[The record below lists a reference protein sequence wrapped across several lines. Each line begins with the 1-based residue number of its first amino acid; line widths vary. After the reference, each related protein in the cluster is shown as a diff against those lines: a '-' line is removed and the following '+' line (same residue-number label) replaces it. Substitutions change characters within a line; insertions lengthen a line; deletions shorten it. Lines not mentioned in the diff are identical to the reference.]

1 MNKQSILIGAMAV
14 TIAALGVIT
23 YQQQH
28 YIEQLATAQQRSSSH
43 KQIKELSSRVDS
55 LESQVDDLE
64 SQIDSI
70 ESNQNDIDQLRADHE
85 ELDAR
90 LSDVENTPS
99 PVEWHDDFDISDLE
113 NRVDDAESDIH
124 RLKNRTNTFP

>member
-1 MNKQSILIGAMAV
+1 MQWPWPSPP
-14 TIAALGVIT
+14 LGVIT

-28 YIEQLATAQQRSSSH
+28 YIEQLATAQQSSSIN
-43 KQIKELSSRVDS
+43 KQIKKLSSR
-55 LESQVDDLE
+55 VDDLE
-64 SQIDSI
+64 SQIDGI
-70 ESNQNDIDQLRADHE
+70 ESNQNDIDLLRADLE

-90 LSDVENTPS
+90 LRDVENTPS

-113 NRVDDAESDIH
+113 NRVNDAESDIH

>member
-1 MNKQSILIGAMAV
+1 MRAQNILIGAMAV
-14 TIAALGVIT
+14 AIATLSIVT
-23 YQQQH
+23 YQQQN
-28 YIEQLATAQQRSSSH
+28 YIQQLAASQQSGSVS
-43 KQIKELSSRVDS
+43 KEIKKLNRRVDN
-55 LESQVDDLE
+55 LE
-64 SQIDSI
+64 SQIDSAYSHQ
-70 ESNQNDIDQLRADHE
+70 EEIDALRSDLE

-113 NRVDDAESDIH
+113 NRVNDAESDIH

>member
-1 MNKQSILIGAMAV
+1 MNKQNILIGAMTVA
-14 TIAALGVIT
+14 IAALGIIT

-28 YIEQLATAQQRSSSH
+28 YIEQLATAQQSSSIS
-43 KQIKELSSRVDS
+43 KQIKKLSSR
-55 LESQVDDLE
+55 VDDLE
-64 SQIDSI
+64 SQIDGI
-70 ESNQNDIDQLRADHE
+70 ESNQNDIDLLRADLE

-90 LSDVENTPS
+90 LRDVENAPS

-113 NRVDDAESDIH
+113 NRVNDAESDIH

>member
-1 MNKQSILIGAMAV
+1 MNRQNILIGAMAV
-14 TIAALGVIT
+14 AIAALGVIT

-28 YIEQLATAQQRSSSH
+28 YIEQLATAQQSSSIS
-43 KQIKELSSRVDS
+43 KQIKKLSSR
-55 LESQVDDLE
+55 VDDLE
-64 SQIDSI
+64 SQIDGI
-70 ESNQNDIDQLRADHE
+70 ESNQNDIDLLRADLE

-90 LSDVENTPS
+90 LRDVENTPS